1 MFQWLWTA
9 VWSAVM
15 LPLGAALIVGRVP
28 PWMRRQSTP
37 GGLKVKGIAAF
48 VLYAGLMVPPLTT
61 LSGMRPEDAD
71 LVRMVLV
78 PMAVFSGHGLVLGAT
93 LCERFNRR
101 AMERAGLP
109 DLSATSANGLPEHR
123 GSAR

>member
-15 LPLGAALIVGRVP
+15 LPLGAAMIAGRVP
-28 PWMRRQSTP
+28 LWMRRQSTP

-61 LSGMRPEDAD
+61 LSGIRPEDAD
-71 LVRMVLV
+71 FVRMVLV
-78 PMAVFSGHGLVLGAT
+78 PMTVFLGHGLILGAT

-101 AMERAGLP
+101 EMERAGVP
-109 DLSATSANGLPEHR
+109 AVPATSTSGMPDHR
-123 GSAR
+123 GTAR